1 MSQLTEQE
9 WKRLLPLLKNID
21 INRQQAAYSRL
32 VQGTTLVKAGEP
44 FGYSMQDVH
53 YIAKTVMRWW
63 EKLNSLPD
71 KPTPPRG
78 WVAIE
83 LVVPRKHVDEVRR
96 VVEALYPQP
105 KAIATRKGRASVRVR
120 PAKERRQATAPRAHK
135 SKTV

>member
-1 MSQLTEQE
+1 MPQLTEQE

-32 VQGTTLVKAGEP
+32 VEGVTLVRAGEP
-44 FGYSMQDVH
+44 FGYSKQDVN
-53 YIAKTVMRWW
+53 YIVKAVMRWW
-63 EKLNSLPD
+63 EKLNSMPD

-83 LVVPRKHVDEVRR
+83 LFVPRNHVDEVRR

-105 KAIATRKGRASVRVR
+105 KANAKRKGPASVRAR
-120 PAKERRQATAPRAHK
+120 PGKERQQGTATRTNMSKAP
-135 SKTV
+135 

>member
-1 MSQLTEQE
+1 MPQLTEQE

-53 YIAKTVMRWW
+53 YIVKTVMRWW

-71 KPTPPRG
+71 KPMPPRG

-83 LVVPRKHVDEVRR
+83 LFVPRNHVDEVRR

-105 KAIATRKGRASVRVR
+105 GADAKRKGSAPVRVS
-120 PAKERRQATAPRAHK
+120 PAKERRQATTPRAQK
-135 SKTV
+135 SKTA